1 MELHLTLWRLEMRA
15 LPWILVGV
23 GVGLGVTFLLSLDQP
38 EVKAETEVESDTGE
52 VESETGDD
60 GVESVAEKTYGWG
73 SKTRV
78 GRKVQSATGG

>member
-1 MELHLTLWRLEMRA
+1 MRA

-23 GVGLGVTFLLSLDQP
+23 GVGLGVTFLLRLDEP
-38 EVKAETEVESDTGE
+38 EVETEVESDTGE
-52 VESETGDD
+52 VESEPGDD